1 MAVQRYEHGGS
12 TAVLGPLSRERVVD
26 TRALA
31 FLAEASAVLAS
42 SLDYEATLSRVA
54 ELAVPGLADWCV
66 VDLLDDDGRI
76 RRVAVVC
83 GDRSRTEVADRLRES
98 YPARVYGPE

>member
-1 MAVQRYEHGGS
+1 MQRYEHGGS

-42 SLDYEATLSRVA
+42 SLDYEATLQRVA
-54 ELAVPGLADWCV
+54 GWPNAPALATVWLGQN
-66 VDLLDDDGRI
+66 
-76 RRVAVVC
+76 
-83 GDRSRTEVADRLRES
+83 
-98 YPARVYGPE
+98 